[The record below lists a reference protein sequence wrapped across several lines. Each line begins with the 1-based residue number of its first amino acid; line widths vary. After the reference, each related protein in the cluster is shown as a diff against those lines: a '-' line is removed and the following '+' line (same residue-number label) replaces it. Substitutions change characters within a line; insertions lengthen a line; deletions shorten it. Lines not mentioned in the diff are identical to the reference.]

1 MPDIDIDVLP
11 LLPLTTG
18 VVLPG
23 MVVTL
28 TLESDEAR
36 AAAEAASDTA
46 ERTMLLVPKVDG
58 RYARVGTIAKIEDLG
73 QTRSG
78 VEALVIRGLARAV
91 VGVGVPGTGEALWV
105 QAEPVEE
112 PEPTARAK
120 ELAREYRAVVENI
133 VESRGVPQ
141 VAEFLRGI
149 ADPGQIAD
157 TAGYSPDLSFEQKIE
172 ILETVEVE
180 ARLEL
185 VVGWAKDTLA
195 DLELKDKI
203 RTDVSEGMEKRQREF
218 LLREQMSAIR
228 KELGEDGEEDV
239 VGEYRQKIA
248 DAGMP
253 ADVLEQAEK
262 ELGRLERMSE
272 QSPEYGW
279 IRTYLDWLIDVPWN
293 VRTED
298 NLEITEAR
306 AVLDADHEGLQ
317 DVKDR
322 ILEYLAVRKLR
333 AERGLGEATGRG
345 SGAIL
350 TLVGPPGVG
359 KTSLGESV
367 ARALGREFVRVSL
380 GGIHDE
386 AEIRGHRRTYVG
398 ALPGRIVRALKD
410 AGSKNPV
417 MMLDEID
424 KVGTDWRGDPSSAL
438 LEVLDPAQ
446 NHTFRDHYLDVDL
459 DLSEV
464 LFITTANVAETIPGP
479 LFDRMEVI
487 RIDGYTEEEK
497 VAIAKH
503 HLVARQRERNGLRE
517 DEVVFTDDAL
527 RVIVGDYTR
536 EAGVRNLER
545 ELGKALRKV
554 ATTIAAGDTET
565 PLTIDADDVRTYLGR
580 QKFFFEAADRT
591 AVPGVA
597 TGLAV
602 TGVGGD
608 VLFIEASRED
618 DGEPRDGLTLTG
630 QLGDVM
636 KESAQIALSYVRSHA
651 ADLGIE
657 PERLRGRFHVHV
669 PAGAVPKDGPSAGVT
684 MTTALV
690 SLLTDT
696 PVRSEVG
703 MTGEVTLQG
712 RVLPIG
718 GLKQKVLA
726 AHRAGLT
733 EVILPKRNEGD
744 LDDVPEQVREQ
755 MTFHVAEDIGQ
766 VLAVALGAGNER
778 GGRATRRRLGTVP
791 PVRITVFGATGRTG
805 RLLVAL
811 AMERGHEVTAFLRE
825 GSDPAPVAE
834 ARVAFGD
841 PCDPAAIA
849 AALAQARPEAVI
861 SAIGPIAGVT
871 ETEVSEAIGAIVAV
885 MTDAGPQRLVIASNV
900 VVFSDDELTGE
911 FAGCGRRASPEP
923 RDPPGQRVGLDR
935 AGSRAAA

>member
-1 MPDIDIDVLP
+1 MPEIETPDIDQPEIDQPEIDQQVLP

-28 TLESDEAR
+28 TLETDEAH
-36 AAAEAASDTA
+36 AAAEAAASTDDA
-46 ERTMLLVPKVDG
+46 MLLLVPKVDG
-58 RYARVGTIAKIEDLG
+58 RYARVGTVAKIEELG
-73 QTRSG
+73 QTRGG

-91 VGVGVPGTGEALWV
+91 VGVGVAGTGEAVWV
-105 QAEPVEE
+105 QADPAEE
-112 PEPTARAK
+112 AEPTPRSR
-120 ELAREYRAVVENI
+120 ELAREYRAVIENI
-133 VESRGVPQ
+133 VEARGVPQ

-149 ADPGQIAD
+149 DDPGQIAD
-157 TAGYSPDLSFEQKIE
+157 TSGYSPDLSFERKVE
-172 ILETVEVE
+172 VLETVDVE

-185 VVGWAKDTLA
+185 VTAWAKDTLA
-195 DLELKDKI
+195 EIELKDKI

-239 VGEYRQKIA
+239 VEGYRAKIA
-248 DAGMP
+248 EAGMP
-253 ADVLEQAEK
+253 DDVLAQAEK
-262 ELGRLERMSE
+262 ELGRLERTSE

-279 IRTYLDWLIDVPWN
+279 IRTYLDWLIDVPWS
-293 VRTED
+293 VRTDD
-298 NLEITEAR
+298 NLEIAEAR
-306 AVLDADHEGLQ
+306 AVLDADHEGLE

-367 ARALGREFVRVSL
+367 ARALGRKFVRVSL

-424 KVGTDWRGDPSSAL
+424 KVGADWRGDPSSAL

-487 RIDGYTEEEK
+487 RIDGYTEDEK

-517 DEVVFTDDAL
+517 DEVSFTDDAL
-527 RVIVGDYTR
+527 RTIVGDYTR

-554 ATTIAAGDTET
+554 ATKVAASEVQPPVTIGAGD
-565 PLTIDADDVRTYLGR
+565 VREYLGR
-580 QKFFFEAADRT
+580 QKFFFEAAERT

-608 VLFIEASRED
+608 VLFIEASREVGGD
-618 DGEPRDGLTLTG
+618 APDGLTLTG

-651 ADLGIE
+651 EGLGIE
-657 PERLRGRFHVHV
+657 PDRLRGRFHVHV

-696 PVRSEVG
+696 PVRAEVG

-733 EVILPKRNEGD
+733 EVILPMRNEGD
-744 LDDVPEQVREQ
+744 LDDVPEPVREQ
-755 MTFHVAEDIGQ
+755 MTFHVAESIDQ
-766 VLAVALGAGNER
+766 VLAVALR
-778 GGRATRRRLGTVP
+778 GG
-791 PVRITVFGATGRTG
+791 
-805 RLLVAL
+805 
-811 AMERGHEVTAFLRE
+811 
-825 GSDPAPVAE
+825 
-834 ARVAFGD
+834 
-841 PCDPAAIA
+841 
-849 AALAQARPEAVI
+849 EAVV
-861 SAIGPIAGVT
+861 SAA
-871 ETEVSEAIGAIVAV
+871 
-885 MTDAGPQRLVIASNV
+885 
-900 VVFSDDELTGE
+900 
-911 FAGCGRRASPEP
+911 
-923 RDPPGQRVGLDR
+923 
-935 AGSRAAA
+935 